1 MQNTGTT
8 STTNPFASILAAS
21 QQTGLPPPR
30 TTPILPS
37 LLNSAT
43 NLVDIG
49 NAHHAALCKVQS
61 LRAHKDAPLAADV
74 LTQEALCKLLHT
86 ANGNNRIIV
95 KGQQE
100 IAARVRALKSKECIP
115 VERQH
120 QQDFISL
127 LRAIF
132 ESGST
137 LQQLYEDIAWALNT
151 LEPAASWEDRLQPI
165 LAVLASCQAYEACLN
180 QQDQLLARPRFATG
194 PQDGVNT
201 VST

>member
-1 MQNTGTT
+1 MAT
-8 STTNPFASILAAS
+8 I
-21 QQTGLPPPR
+21 GL
-30 TTPILPS
+30 L
-37 LLNSAT
+37 
-43 NLVDIG
+43 
-49 NAHHAALCKVQS
+49 
-61 LRAHKDAPLAADV
+61 LRASR
-74 LTQEALCKLLHT
+74 KLLLGKCST
-86 ANGNNRIIV
+86 PKFLIDSCQR
-95 KGQQE
+95 QQLCFYP
-100 IAARVRALKSKECIP
+100 RVRALKSKECIP